1 MDLSERK
8 LSEAEAWW
16 KAEYANNPS
25 EMNGRMAAIFEWLVD
40 ASVEERRDW
49 LEKTGSFEAEM
60 AKAVLSEIADDAPE
74 GAVEVLAEMS
84 R

>member
-1 MDLSERK
+1 MDMSERK
-8 LSEAEAWW
+8 LREAETWW

-40 ASVEERRDW
+40 ASPEERQEW
-49 LEKTGSFEAEM
+49 LEQTGSFEAEM
-60 AKAVLSEIADDAPE
+60 AKAVLQEIADDAPPA
-74 GAVEVLAEMS
+74 AVAVLSEMS